1 MGERK
6 LLYICGNSKCPDN
19 SALGSLYQNFAVEL
33 IIDIYTEEIVD
44 ASCVLI
50 TDLGR
55 NFVKSLLVGKNFNK
69 DFNRLINDIELYYQ
83 AAPQKAL
90 ISALKVALNRY
101 KQSRQNIIE
110 IDSVD
115 QTARSIG

>member
-1 MGERK
+1 MREEK
-6 LLYICGNSKCPDN
+6 FLYICGNSKCPDN

-33 IIDIYTEEIVD
+33 VINIKTEEIVD

-55 NFVKSLLVGKNFNK
+55 NFVKSLLIGRNFSKNFNEI
-69 DFNRLINDIELYYQ
+69 INDIEMYYQ
-83 AAPQKAL
+83 AVPQKAL

-101 KQSRQNIIE
+101 KQSRQNIIGMNST
-110 IDSVD
+110 DHKRSV
-115 QTARSIG
+115 G